1 MPLSVEQKEVLRE
14 RMAKAREAKVAK
26 KVKIAA
32 VMEAKPEPVV
42 EPPKPQVVE
51 QVPAPDKVWS
61 RPRHEPLDQPPSV
74 AETIIPVKTPRAK
87 PKPAADPAPEKKTKY
102 AKLVF
107 YQEPGNNKK
116 IKKLTKVLEQSSS
129 EDEEEPVVAQP
140 PAPQPVV
147 EDPNARYK
155 KLAKMSRLFFD

>member
-1 MPLSVEQKEVLRE
+1 MPLSTEQKEVLKE

-26 KVKIAA
+26 KVKIAQ

-42 EPPKPQVVE
+42 EPPKAPVIEPVKAPE
-51 QVPAPDKVWS
+51 QVWS
-61 RPRHEPLDQPPSV
+61 RPRHEPLDQPPTV
-74 AETIIPVKTPRAK
+74 AETIIPVKTPRK
-87 PKPAADPAPEKKTKY
+87 PVKAPTNEEKKTKY

-107 YQEPGNNKK
+107 YQEPGSNKK

-129 EDEEEPVVAQP
+129 EDEEEPVVVQP
-140 PAPQPVV
+140 PPPEPVV
-147 EDPNARYK
+147 DPNARYK